1 MPVVDASALVH
12 YLLESDI
19 GRQVD
24 QRFRNSRSL
33 EVPHVVDLEVASAL
47 RRLDA
52 AGVVPERRARA
63 ALEDLLRLPLVRYP
77 AAALMPRIW
86 ELRRTL
92 TTYDASYIALAEA
105 LAVPLVTADA
115 KFARSHEHR
124 AEIDLVSA

>member
-19 GRQVD
+19 GRRVE
-24 QRFRNSRSL
+24 QRLRDSRSL
-33 EVPHVVDLEVASAL
+33 DVPQVVDLEVASAL

-52 AGVVPERRARA
+52 AGVVPERRARG

-77 AAALMPRIW
+77 AGALLPRIW

-92 TTYDASYIALAEA
+92 TAYDASYVALAEA
-105 LAVPLVTADA
+105 LSVPLVTADA
-115 KFARSHEHR
+115 KLARSHGHR
-124 AEIDLVSA
+124 AEIDLVRA